1 MEALVMLSFGIIF
14 LQILVAII
22 LGAIKLRTFFIQL
35 GIKYA
40 ENRKHLAIY
49 LAIHVAVSFVFCCI
63 AFLCYEDHF
72 SRDVG
77 VLIAAL
83 SITGICAV
91 LGAVLALIYFS
102 LLFSRKNWIISFV
115 FLICGIL
122 SGIAGFKSAEFSV
135 ECFSSMLRP
144 MFEFVTDQ
152 GLPTLPVVEI
162 KQTKCVGCGK
172 LIKDPSYYAVCRSE
186 WEGRGYCSAEC
197 REKNPNKEVEKI
209 EYCSS
214 CHRPRS
220 YCERIITSHCIKCRK
235 EYQERAHCSAINVH
249 YSAGVEGK
257 CPECVSEWMM
267 HRQREKMGYD
277 TSTER

>member
-1 MEALVMLSFGIIF
+1 MLSFGIIF
-14 LQILVAII
+14 LSILVAII

-63 AFLCYEDHF
+63 AFLCYEKPF
-72 SRDVG
+72 SRDEG

-115 FLICGIL
+115 ILICGIL

-135 ECFSSMLRP
+135 ECFSSMLSS
-144 MFEFVTDQ
+144 MFAYTTGHIPVDYH
-152 GLPTLPVVEI
+152 PVVGIE
-162 KQTKCVGCGK
+162 QTKCVGCGK
-172 LIKDPSYYAVCRSE
+172 WIEIEDMDRIAYFNSE
-186 WEGRGYCSAEC
+186 WEARGYCSADC

-220 YCERIITSHCIKCRK
+220 YCEGIITSHCIKCHK
-235 EYQERAHCSAINVH
+235 AYQQRAHCSAINVH

-257 CPECVSEWMM
+257 CPECVSEWMS
-267 HRQREKMGYD
+267 RENKYK
-277 TSTER
+277 TEIDGSFSDD

>member
-1 MEALVMLSFGIIF
+1 MEALIMLSFGIIF
-14 LQILVAII
+14 LSILVAII

-63 AFLCYEDHF
+63 AFLCYEKPF
-72 SRDVG
+72 SRDEG

-115 FLICGIL
+115 ILICGIL

-135 ECFSSMLRP
+135 ECFSSMLSS
-144 MFEFVTDQ
+144 FKH
-152 GLPTLPVVEI
+152 L
-162 KQTKCVGCGK
+162 
-172 LIKDPSYYAVCRSE
+172 LISVF
-186 WEGRGYCSAEC
+186 W
-197 REKNPNKEVEKI
+197 
-209 EYCSS
+209 S
-214 CHRPRS
+214 CES
-220 YCERIITSHCIKCRK
+220 
-235 EYQERAHCSAINVH
+235 
-249 YSAGVEGK
+249 
-257 CPECVSEWMM
+257 
-267 HRQREKMGYD
+267 
-277 TSTER
+277 

>member
-1 MEALVMLSFGIIF
+1 MEVLVMLGFIGIIF
-14 LQILVAII
+14 LP
-22 LGAIKLRTFFIQL
+22 GAIKLRTFFIHL
-35 GIKYA
+35 SIKYM

-63 AFLCYEDHF
+63 AFLFYEKL
-72 SRDVG
+72 DVG
-77 VLIAAL
+77 VVLIAAL
-83 SITGICAV
+83 SITGIC
-91 LGAVLALIYFS
+91 AVLALIYFS

-122 SGIAGFKSAEFSV
+122 SGIAGFKSVEFI
-135 ECFSSMLRP
+135 SSMLRS
-144 MFEFVTDQ
+144 MLCIATDP
-152 GLPTLPVVEI
+152 GEPRDYHRVVEI

-172 LIKDPSYYAVCRSE
+172 WIENMDRIAYFNSE
-186 WEGRGYCSAEC
+186 WEARGYCSEEC

-235 EYQERAHCSAINVH
+235 EYQKRAHCAAINVH

-257 CPECVSEWMM
+257 CPECVSEWMT
-267 HRQREKMGYD
+267 HQNREQEGDMYD